1 MNYADISTYL
11 ISKLDERQGEL
22 KDHITKGSL
31 KDMSEY
37 TKLCGLIQGLE
48 FAKELIIDLSIRMEK
63 DDE

>member
-11 ISKLDERQGEL
+11 IRKLDERQDEL

-31 KDMSEY
+31 RNMAEY
-37 TKLCGLIQGLE
+37 TKLCGLIQGLG